1 MCLSFNPFVYI
12 WGNYKKMGFKGAIFD
27 LDGTLI
33 DSIEDIADSMNSVL
47 RENGFPEHDLKSYKI
62 FVGNGIKT
70 LVRRA
75 LPKDSAEEAIERC
88 YTAMMSRYE
97 RFCDVKSA
105 PYKGIP
111 ELLSHFHDRGVQMAV
126 LSNKADRITKRVI
139 ATLLPGTPFVN
150 VEGLTDE
157 ATKKPN
163 PANALKICDNMGVR
177 PEEIIYLGDT
187 GIDMETAKR
196 AGFYAVGVLWGF
208 RGKDELISNGAD
220 ILITAPDEL
229 LKLL

>member
-1 MCLSFNPFVYI
+1 MR
-12 WGNYKKMGFKGAIFD
+12 FKGAIFD

-33 DSIEDIADSMNSVL
+33 DSIEDIADSMNTVL
-47 RENGFPEHDLKSYKI
+47 GENGFPEHDLKSYKI

-75 LPKDSAEEAIERC
+75 LPKDSAEETVERC
-88 YTAMMSRYE
+88 FASMMTRYE
-97 RFCDVKSA
+97 SFSDVKSA

-111 ELLSHFHDRGVQMAV
+111 ELLAELDDRGVKMAV
-126 LSNKADRITKRVI
+126 LSNKADSITKRVI
-139 ATLLPGTPFVN
+139 ASLLPGTPFVN
-150 VEGLTDE
+150 VEGLKDE

-163 PANALKICDNMGVR
+163 PANALKICENMGFR
-177 PEEIIYLGDT
+177 PDEIIYLGDT

-220 ILITAPDEL
+220 TLISTPDEV

>member
-1 MCLSFNPFVYI
+1 MR
-12 WGNYKKMGFKGAIFD
+12 FKGAIFD

-33 DSIEDIADSMNSVL
+33 DSIEDIADSMNVVL

-75 LPKDSAEEAIERC
+75 LPTDSAEEVIERC
-88 YTAMMSRYE
+88 FTAMIIRYKSYS
-97 RFCDVKSA
+97 DVKSA

-111 ELLSHFHDRGVQMAV
+111 ELLAELEGRGVKMAV
-126 LSNKADRITKRVI
+126 LSNKADRITKSVI
-139 ATLLPGTPFVN
+139 ASLLPGTPFVN
-150 VEGLTDE
+150 VEGLKDE

-163 PANALKICDNMGVR
+163 PANALKICENMGVR

-220 ILITAPDEL
+220 ILISTPDEA

>member
-1 MCLSFNPFVYI
+1 M
-12 WGNYKKMGFKGAIFD
+12 
-27 LDGTLI
+27 
-33 DSIEDIADSMNSVL
+33 
-47 RENGFPEHDLKSYKI
+47 
-62 FVGNGIKT
+62 
-70 LVRRA
+70 
-75 LPKDSAEEAIERC
+75 C
-88 YTAMMSRYE
+88 YTAMMTRYE

-111 ELLSHFHDRGVQMAV
+111 ELLSHLYDRGVQMAV
-126 LSNKADRITKRVI
+126 LSNKADKITKRVI
-139 ATLLPGTPFVN
+139 GTLLPDTKFIS

-163 PANALKICDNMGVR
+163 PTNALKICSSMGAK

-187 GIDMETAKR
+187 GIDMETARR

-208 RGKDELISNGAD
+208 RGKDELISNGAEV
-220 ILITAPDEL
+220 LISTPEEV

>member
-1 MCLSFNPFVYI
+1 MKI
-12 WGNYKKMGFKGAIFD
+12 KGAIFD

-33 DSIEDIADSMNSVL
+33 DSIEDIADSMNIVL
-47 RENGFPEHDLKSYKI
+47 AEKGFPEHDILSYKV

-75 LPKDSAEEAIERC
+75 LPKDSSEEAVERC
-88 YTAMMSRYE
+88 FAAMMTRYE

-111 ELLSHFHDRGVQMAV
+111 ELLTVLHERGVKMAV

-187 GIDMETAKR
+187 GTDMETAKR

-208 RGKDELISNGAD
+208 RGKDELISHGAD
-220 ILITAPDEL
+220 ILISTPDEL

>member
-1 MCLSFNPFVYI
+1 MR
-12 WGNYKKMGFKGAIFD
+12 FKGAIFD

-33 DSIEDIADSMNSVL
+33 DSIEDIADSMNVVL
-47 RENGFPEHDLKSYKI
+47 RENDFPEHNLNSYKI

-75 LPKDSAEEAIERC
+75 LPKDSSEEAIERC
-88 YTAMMSRYE
+88 YTSMMTRYE

-111 ELLSHFHDRGVQMAV
+111 ELLSHLHYSGIQMAV

-139 ATLLPGTPFVN
+139 DTLLPDTKFIS

-163 PANALKICDNMGVR
+163 PANALKICGKMGAR

-196 AGFYAVGVLWGF
+196 AGFFAVGVLWGF
-208 RGKDELISNGAD
+208 RGKDELVSHGAD
-220 ILITAPDEL
+220 VLISTPDEV

>member
-1 MCLSFNPFVYI
+1 MR
-12 WGNYKKMGFKGAIFD
+12 FKGAIFD

-88 YTAMMSRYE
+88 FAAMMTRYE
-97 RFCDVKSA
+97 SFCDFKSA

-111 ELLSHFHDRGVQMAV
+111 ELLGHLQDRGMKMAV

-150 VEGLTDE
+150 VEGLKDE

-163 PANALKICDNMGVR
+163 PANALKICNNMGVR

-196 AGFYAVGVLWGF
+196 AGFHAVGVLWGF
-208 RGKDELISNGAD
+208 RGKDELISHGAD